1 LFTFIVELGYNVD
14 EKDKDTFLTDFK
26 DANME
31 QKLDM
36 WFYALEQESLW
47 EEILDQLSKIA
58 RIKQLQEMKKGT

>member
-1 LFTFIVELGYNVD
+1 VD
-14 EKDKDTFLTDFK
+14 EKDKDTFLKDFK
-26 DANME
+26 DADME

-58 RIKQLQEMKKGT
+58 RIKQLQEMKK